1 MILYVMSNYKYL
13 NMTTSQQRVYLITE
27 AQREALLSYMQN
39 RPYKEVAAGIEFLM
53 NAPTAVLN
61 VTPPD
66 NEELSVKEITPSEKI
81 AEVVS

>member
-1 MILYVMSNYKYL
+1 MILHVMSNYKYL

-27 AQREALLSYMQN
+27 AQKEALLSYMQN

-61 VTPPD
+61 VTPQD
-66 NEELSVKEITPSEKI
+66 NEELSVKEINQSEGI